1 MSQINTGTYGNIP
14 RVCEVRII
22 VHDLFADFR
31 IDIVEVGS
39 QIYSPVQPEVGR
51 TEEAVDVVHVRSVDP
66 GRISDQEALTM
77 FEHVLE
83 R

>member
-1 MSQINTGTYGNIP
+1 MSEI
-14 RVCEVRII
+14 RII
-22 VHDLFADFR
+22 VHDLLADFR
-31 IDIVEVGS
+31 IDIIEVGS

-66 GRISDQEALTM
+66 SRISNQEALAM
-77 FEHVLE
+77 FEDVLE